1 MKYIWTCL
9 FICCCSFAVAAEP
22 VSRLVVIKNGVK
34 TTIGTLSEYTD
45 LDLLNKRRR
54 AAGLRPLQPKVEMMK
69 FARQW
74 SLNQAKRRSMYHS
87 GGKYPENVAMNSD
100 GRASTFDRMWNNS
113 SGHRRN
119 RMGASWRYVGI
130 GIVKGS
136 NGVTYATEVFSR

>member
-1 MKYIWTCL
+1 MRWLLTCC
-9 FICCCSFAVAAEP
+9 FICLCSAAVAAEP

-34 TTIGTLSEYTD
+34 TTIGSLSEYTD

-54 AAGLRPLQPKVEMMK
+54 AAGLRPLQPKKEMMN

-74 SLNQAKRRSMYHS
+74 SLKQAQRRGMGHS
-87 GGKYPENVAMNSD
+87 GGRYAENVACHSS
-100 GRASTFDRMWNNS
+100 GSAQRFDSMWHNS